1 MNGYNNNHVSK
12 YHAEPCLNSRSFHIV
27 RLCHLD
33 LTGQANQ
40 YCMDISLSWCGILKD
55 GFNMGRREDLTGGG
69 LRRSAGGWEG
79 VLKLRRTEE
88 YWRGDEYWLAAIL
101 K

>member
-1 MNGYNNNHVSK
+1 MS
-12 YHAEPCLNSRSFHIV
+12 ST
-27 RLCHLD
+27 
-33 LTGQANQ
+33 LTADTNAR
-40 YCMDISLSWCGILKD
+40 DSGILKD
-55 GFNMGRREDLTGGG
+55 GFDMGRRENLTGSG